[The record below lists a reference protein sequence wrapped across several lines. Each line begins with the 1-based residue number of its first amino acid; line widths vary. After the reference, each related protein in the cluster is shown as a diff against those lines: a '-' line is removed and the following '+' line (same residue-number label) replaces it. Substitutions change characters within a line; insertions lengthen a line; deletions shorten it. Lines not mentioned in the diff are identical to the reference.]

1 LSESKEDII
10 GFIGSLIV
18 IYIFI
23 LFYLAIQGI
32 PLTQHTMYVLT
43 TVFLFIA
50 FIGFLV
56 FCGFSTKPKRRVR

>member
-1 LSESKEDII
+1 LSVSKDAII
-10 GFIGSLIV
+10 GFIGSLIA

-23 LFYLAIQGI
+23 LLYLAIQGI

-43 TVFLFIA
+43 TVFLLMA